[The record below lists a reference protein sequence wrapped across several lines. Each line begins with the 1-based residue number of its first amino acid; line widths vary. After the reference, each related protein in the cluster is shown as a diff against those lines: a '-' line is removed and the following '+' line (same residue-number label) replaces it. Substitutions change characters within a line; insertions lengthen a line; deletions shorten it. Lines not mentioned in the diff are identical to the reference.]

1 MKQKAL
7 TTEQIEVLKKLSGVI
22 SEARNNGIEFVYDTS
37 DGSISAFNCSN
48 VNCIYSGRNP
58 ESHTDEE
65 MNWDLCEP
73 LDIFDYCDMARQNLY
88 LNFEEK

>member
-7 TTEQIEVLKKLSGVI
+7 TTEQLEVLKKLNSVLC
-22 SEARNNGIEFVYDTS
+22 EARNNGIEFVYDIS
-37 DGSISAFNCSN
+37 DGSVSAFNCSS

-65 MNWDLCEP
+65 MDWELCEP
-73 LDIFDYCDMARQNLY
+73 IGSIDYCDMARQNLY
-88 LNFEEK
+88 LNFEEE

>member
-7 TTEQIEVLKKLSGVI
+7 TTEQLEVLKKLSGVI

-37 DGSISAFNCSN
+37 DCSLSAFNCSN
-48 VNCIYSGRNP
+48 VCEIYSGRHP
-58 ESHTDEE
+58 ERDNDRE
-65 MNWDLCEP
+65 MDWELCEP

>member
-7 TTEQIEVLKKLSGVI
+7 TTEQLEVLKKLNAVLC
-22 SEARNNGIEFVYDTS
+22 EARNKGIEFVYDTS
-37 DGSISAFNCSN
+37 DGSVSAFNCSS

-65 MNWDLCEP
+65 MDWELCEP
-73 LDIFDYCDMARQNLY
+73 IGSIDYCDMAIQNLY
-88 LNFEEK
+88 LNFEEE